1 MPDVSLMIQ
10 SGYTPRKE
18 WIERHFRVELEDKS
32 ASEENAQ
39 ENTTYNPQQD
49 QNLFGSIFGDQ
60 AGPTQGQKE
69 AAEGDLEAAKAEVAP
84 PEGDIPE
91 ESDAGMIQSATPEDE
106 LSQAIEELPE
116 PAAEKQSTMT
126 LADLLGEDEEEETKP
141 FGNENITE
149 DEAVEMDKK

>member
-1 MPDVSLMIQ
+1 
-10 SGYTPRKE
+10 
-18 WIERHFRVELEDKS
+18 
-32 ASEENAQ
+32 
-39 ENTTYNPQQD
+39 
-49 QNLFGSIFGDQ
+49 
-60 AGPTQGQKE
+60 
-69 AAEGDLEAAKAEVAP
+69 LEAAKAEVAP
-84 PEGDIPE
+84 PEGAIPE